1 MNIQTKYKIGDEVV
15 TINPDTMKMKKF
27 QVSHMGISV
36 FSDEVIVNY
45 WGNGMRD
52 AVREQNLFTSEQEL
66 FKHITAPAD

>member
-1 MNIQTKYKIGDEVV
+1 
-15 TINPDTMKMKKF
+15 MKMKKF
-27 QVSHMGISV
+27 QVSHLGISV